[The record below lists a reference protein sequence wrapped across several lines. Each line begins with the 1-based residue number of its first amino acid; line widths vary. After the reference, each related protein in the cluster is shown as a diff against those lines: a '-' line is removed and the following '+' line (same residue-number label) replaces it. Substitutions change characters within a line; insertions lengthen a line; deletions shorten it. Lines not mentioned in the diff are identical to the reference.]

1 MLQKNT
7 SLSESY
13 VCGKVALLPMKFNPA
28 FLVMLSEA
36 KLCNNDLPIF
46 ATSTS
51 SNVPLDR
58 FRLQIQKL
66 KTSSTAAGTGT
77 AGDMATD
84 NCNLIVI
91 QKDQTF
97 HAELFNA
104 FLSIL
109 R

>member
-13 VCGKVALLPMKFNPA
+13 VCGKVAPMKFNPA
-28 FLVMLSEA
+28 FLVVLSEA

-58 FRLQIQKL
+58 FRLQILKL
-66 KTSSTAAGTGT
+66 KTSPAASAAGN
-77 AGDMATD
+77 MATD

-97 HAELFNA
+97 RAELFNA

>member
-46 ATSTS
+46 ATSIS
-51 SNVPLDR
+51 SNVPLER
-58 FRLQIQKL
+58 FRLQIL
-66 KTSSTAAGTGT
+66 ELETSPTAT
-77 AGDMATD
+77 DDNMATTD

-97 HAELFNA
+97 RAELFNA

>member
-46 ATSTS
+46 ATSIS
-51 SNVPLDR
+51 SNVPLER
-58 FRLQIQKL
+58 FRLQIL
-66 KTSSTAAGTGT
+66 ELETSPTTA
-77 AGDMATD
+77 DDNMATTD

-97 HAELFNA
+97 RAELFNA

>member
-13 VCGKVALLPMKFNPA
+13 VCGKVAPMKFNPA

-66 KTSSTAAGTGT
+66 KTSSAA

>member
-1 MLQKNT
+1 MLQKKT

-13 VCGKVALLPMKFNPA
+13 VCGKVAPMKFNPA
-28 FLVMLSEA
+28 FLVVLSEA

-46 ATSTS
+46 ATSIS
-51 SNVPLDR
+51 SNVPLER
-58 FRLQIQKL
+58 FRLQIL
-66 KTSSTAAGTGT
+66 ELETSPTAT
-77 AGDMATD
+77 DDNMATTD

>member
-13 VCGKVALLPMKFNPA
+13 VCGKVAPMKFNPA
-28 FLVMLSEA
+28 FLVVLSEA

-46 ATSTS
+46 ATSIS
-51 SNVPLDR
+51 SNVPLER
-58 FRLQIQKL
+58 FRLQIL
-66 KTSSTAAGTGT
+66 ELETFPTAADD
-77 AGDMATD
+77 DMATD

-97 HAELFNA
+97 RAELFNA

>member
-13 VCGKVALLPMKFNPA
+13 VCGKVAPMKFNPA
-28 FLVMLSEA
+28 FLVVLSEA

-46 ATSTS
+46 ATSIS
-51 SNVPLDR
+51 SNVPLER
-58 FRLQIQKL
+58 FRLQIL
-66 KTSSTAAGTGT
+66 ELETSPTAT
-77 AGDMATD
+77 DDNMATTD

>member
-66 KTSSTAAGTGT
+66 KTSSA
-77 AGDMATD
+77 AGDMETD